1 MCVCMCVCVL
11 NTPRMIDKRRLS
23 EKKRVFEEL
32 CIKSSMLVIVYER
45 E

>member
-1 MCVCMCVCVL
+1 MYVCVCVL